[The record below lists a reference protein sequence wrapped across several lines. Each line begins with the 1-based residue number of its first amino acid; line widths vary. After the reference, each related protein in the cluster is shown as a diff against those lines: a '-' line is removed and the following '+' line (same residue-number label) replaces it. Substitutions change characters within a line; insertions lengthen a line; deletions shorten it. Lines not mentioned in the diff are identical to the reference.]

1 MSAPNNQPAR
11 RVAENFEQ
19 IKAEGEVR
27 FKKVTQILRDAIVES
42 ANELKSGAA
51 EVSPATKEFRD
62 SVSQRLKET
71 YQDTLEEAREVWASR
86 AKEDNFQDWMR
97 AEIQAA
103 TSAMKTTIAKKSGS
117 TSAKSTEEP
126 AKSLPGQRLP

>member
-19 IKAEGEVR
+19 IKAEGEIR
-27 FKKVTQILRDAIVES
+27 FKKVAQILRDAIVES
-42 ANELKSGAA
+42 ANELKSGAT
-51 EVSPATKEFRD
+51 EVSPATREFRD
-62 SVSQRLKET
+62 SVAKRLKET

-86 AKEDNFQDWMR
+86 AKEENFQDWMR

-103 TSAMKTTIAKKSGS
+103 TSAMKTTIAKKTSS
-117 TSAKSTEEP
+117 SAKPAEEP
-126 AKSLPGQRLP
+126 TQSLPSQRPS